1 MDMWVHMRT
10 SVANG
15 KSYALQERVPLPTRH
30 VSVSFRLVGIHKS
43 LGCTSPRISWLATA
57 LGNRRNGGAYEQRD
71 CNGTEDT
78 AGPHE
83 GEYVG
88 RLVATWGRLAK
99 NDVQRRPQE
108 PTTPAFFPER
118 SRNPL
123 RSRA

>member
-1 MDMWVHMRT
+1 MWVHMRT

-15 KSYALQERVPLPTRH
+15 KSYALQEREPLLTRH
-30 VSVSFRLVGIHKS
+30 VSVSFRLVGIHKL

-57 LGNRRNGGAYEQRD
+57 LGDRRNGGAYEQRD

-88 RLVATWGRLAK
+88 RLVATRGRLATK
-99 NDVQRRPQE
+99 
-108 PTTPAFFPER
+108 TTFNADHR
-118 SRNPL
+118 SRRHQRLFPKG
-123 RSRA
+123 RAILCDPEH